1 MHKATNPTTLKR
13 KSKATFAENEIC
25 SDSEYENNNETSSES
40 EGEETPKPLISKK
53 EKAKKEKLGVEV
65 DESIGDVREKA
76 KRRKMKDRKDKK
88 KQNSKSSKKMKKD
101 YGMFDESDVK
111 IDMSNENLKPQK
123 IKVASNLLVE
133 SRIITVDEPG
143 SNFSYP
149 GIVIVRRMNDGKSFE
164 FNFPITVASRIASAI
179 EIIMGNNEK

>member
-1 MHKATNPTTLKR
+1 MHKATNPTTLKY

-25 SDSEYENNNETSSES
+25 SDSEYENNNETSFES

-101 YGMFDESDVK
+101 PLPYVKHYFDDILTTSPLCKTFHETITLHFQILDR
-111 IDMSNENLKPQK
+111 INQTEYNLVRDLS
-123 IKVASNLLVE
+123 ILGNLVYLEV
-133 SRIITVDEPG
+133 P
-143 SNFSYP
+143 
-149 GIVIVRRMNDGKSFE
+149 RRQFHCKSAKS
-164 FNFPITVASRIASAI
+164 I
-179 EIIMGNNEK
+179 